1 MNETAQFFYTHAS
14 NVENLEKVEKRERQK
29 EIIEVVE
36 DGNLKNEKKLK
47 TAGRLKSKKLSNDDD
62 DDEDDDDF
70 SLTIEEHSAQVE
82 ERSSSAR
89 ELRLR
94 LSSMTKEEKDE
105 WRTQALIPGTI
116 PHAGK
121 YALFPTFVFYCLLTT

>member
-1 MNETAQFFYTHAS
+1 M
-14 NVENLEKVEKRERQK
+14 
-29 EIIEVVE
+29 
-36 DGNLKNEKKLK
+36 K
-47 TAGRLKSKKLSNDDD
+47 TAGRLKSKKMSSNDE
-62 DDEDDDDF
+62 DEDDDDF
-70 SLTIEEHSAQVE
+70 PMTIEEPSAQVVE
-82 ERSSSAR
+82 CTSSAR

-121 YALFPTFVFYCLLTT
+121 YALVPTFVRIVTRKTDLSLIDQFTNHLI